1 MASKDKWVRRFS
13 VDETAKHKNG
23 FTIYKIT
30 SVLFPI
36 SSPEAVTLVSV
47 WKRYSDVQRLHKSM
61 RSLHAGL
68 HLRGTFPTLPN
79 YSYFKRFQREV
90 IEERARTIKALL
102 EFVAEHRLLFTSTD
116 FVNFLQTGYPEP
128 ETPPRGVIAAIRSS
142 LHLPLHDA
150 PPLEY
155 QTDDDDV
162 PPEQSNAMAKDEVDF
177 ISQIPI
183 YGAADVEI
191 RQSPNKPKVSDSF
204 ESLNSL
210 GSIDSDLYEELSKV
224 NIDKPRVLPDLI
236 NFDAPSTSRF
246 EDYHTMRSE
255 GDAES
260 VSSQNFEPACAWAG
274 WLQAA
279 ARGAAERDHARAFH
293 CYKAAIELML
303 HAAQA
308 EPDPQRRA
316 FIKEQTNKYLSL
328 AEAIYKEHLCTEE
341 QEQNVTYRVLGVLGA
356 SVMLVLHRHLNACYA
371 MKVVRK
377 IPNNLTEFDEYFLQ
391 RTNETREPILPTDI
405 PYMVTL
411 HAYME
416 TNNLLFLIL
425 SYAPGEKLFDYIKR
439 YIRTAPDTPKNHPSA
454 DVRNENVPEKTDTDI
469 PDTPVRESINNNS
482 HDDVTELLLN
492 SQKLLKNVDKALSG
506 PCDDLECVGA
516 GEAPG
521 ETSDRNE
528 NEDAVASQTPLPRRV
543 VPAAAVRQWAAEI
556 LLAVDSLHHTGLVCG
571 DLSPSDVLLGSGGQA
586 VLTYMLRHP
595 SPGVWE
601 ARAARLRGRCAAHV
615 APEARAGVAGVAGVG
630 PEALTPA
637 ADWWSY
643 GALLYALLCGKPL
656 CYYHRSGFTSH
667 TILHIPEGLSVEEES
682 ILTQLLTYEP
692 SERPSVEDIK
702 QHPYF
707 KQVDWTAVYNAWTP
721 PD

>member
-1 MASKDKWVRRFS
+1 
-13 VDETAKHKNG
+13 
-23 FTIYKIT
+23 
-30 SVLFPI
+30 
-36 SSPEAVTLVSV
+36 
-47 WKRYSDVQRLHKSM
+47 
-61 RSLHAGL
+61 
-68 HLRGTFPTLPN
+68 
-79 YSYFKRFQREV
+79 
-90 IEERARTIKALL
+90 
-102 EFVAEHRLLFTSTD
+102 
-116 FVNFLQTGYPEP
+116 
-128 ETPPRGVIAAIRSS
+128 
-142 LHLPLHDA
+142 
-150 PPLEY
+150 
-155 QTDDDDV
+155 
-162 PPEQSNAMAKDEVDF
+162 
-177 ISQIPI
+177 
-183 YGAADVEI
+183 
-191 RQSPNKPKVSDSF
+191 
-204 ESLNSL
+204 
-210 GSIDSDLYEELSKV
+210 
-224 NIDKPRVLPDLI
+224 
-236 NFDAPSTSRF
+236 
-246 EDYHTMRSE
+246 
-255 GDAES
+255 
-260 VSSQNFEPACAWAG
+260 
-274 WLQAA
+274 
-279 ARGAAERDHARAFH
+279 
-293 CYKAAIELML
+293 
-303 HAAQA
+303 
-308 EPDPQRRA
+308 
-316 FIKEQTNKYLSL
+316 
-328 AEAIYKEHLCTEE
+328 
-341 QEQNVTYRVLGVLGA
+341 
-356 SVMLVLHRHLNACYA
+356 MLVLHRHLNACYA